1 MNAIY
6 NVDKWTNI
14 RNHKVPP
21 VITLLE
27 DKLFALLEKDDSPT
41 LSIEETAP
49 VIGMGVPQL
58 RRWVQS
64 GKCPFGMG
72 WEPVRITKTK
82 KENGYSKISKLAL
95 WNWMQGGRL

>member
-1 MNAIY
+1 MIY
-6 NVDKWTNI
+6 NVENWKGI
-14 RNHKVPP
+14 RNADKPP

-27 DKLFALLEKDDSPT
+27 DKLYALLEKDDSPT

-72 WEPVRITKTK
+72 WEGNKYG
-82 KENGYSKISKLAL
+82 NGYSKIAKLNL
-95 WNWMQGGRL
+95 WYLIHGGNNG